1 MSDSNE
7 SHSDYKNLKGL
18 SDAINRS
25 QAVIEFTPDGTILW
39 ANDNFLSA
47 VGYTLDQIK
56 GQHHRMFCEPSYSAK
71 PEYAAFWK
79 RLQNG
84 QFDAGEYKRVTSLGE
99 PIWIQASYNPVFD
112 DNGKVVKVVKFA
124 TDITEQKLKNAD
136 FQGQLSA
143 IGKSQAV
150 IEFDMDGTIRWAN
163 ENFLKTLGYT
173 LDEIKGKHHSMF
185 AEASYATSPEYAA
198 FWKRL
203 NDGQFDAGEYKRIGK
218 GGKEIWIQASYNPIM
233 DDTGKPF
240 KVVKYATDVTAQ
252 KLQTADYQGQLDA
265 IGKSQAVIEFDMDGT
280 IRFANENF
288 LKTLGYTLDEIK
300 GKHHRIFAEPGYA
313 SSPDYTAFWERL
325 NNGVFDAGEY
335 KRIGKGGKE
344 VWIQASYNPIF
355 DLNGKPFKVV
365 KYATDIT
372 AQKHLQQQVAEN
384 AERERVAAQEL
395 QDKVEQLLS
404 VAIAAGEGDLTQEI
418 TVDGVD
424 SMGQLATGFREMIR
438 NISSTLEQVNSG
450 ANQIDS
456 GSSQIAS
463 SSQSLASGASQ
474 QAASLEEISA
484 SLEELSAMT
493 AQSADNA
500 VQATA
505 LSEESQQS
513 AMKGQSEMTVM
524 SQAMDEIKASSSE
537 ISKIIKVIDE
547 IAFQTNLLA
556 LNAAVE
562 AARAGE
568 AGKGFAVVAD
578 EVRNLAQ
585 RSAEAAKNTSA
596 MIEES
601 AKRADNGVAIAGR
614 VSEALEEI
622 VTGTQKVNTLLGEI
636 SSAAKE
642 QSTGISEVN
651 TGVAELDKVTQQN
664 AGNAEEL
671 ASAAEETAAEVTQLR
686 NLVNQFKINNTGS
699 SSNSSSS
706 HSRQLVGAG
715 APAGNPGK
723 ASSKANG
730 KAPKPS
736 VPTNPE
742 PADFMDF

>member
-1 MSDSNE
+1 MSDQTTSNTE
-7 SHSDYKNLKGL
+7 FTNLKGM

-25 QAVIEFTPDGTILW
+25 QAVIEFTPDGTILT
-39 ANDNFLSA
+39 ANDNFLNA

-56 GQHHRMFCEPSYSAK
+56 GKHHRMFCEQSYTSS
-71 PEYAAFWK
+71 PEYAAFWQ

-84 QFDAGEYKRVTSLGE
+84 QYDAGEYKRFNSQGDA
-99 PIWIQASYNPVFD
+99 IWIQASYNPVFD
-112 DNGKVVKVVKFA
+112 TNGKVVKVVKFA
-124 TDITEQKLKNAD
+124 TDITEQKIKNAD
-136 FQGQLSA
+136 YQGQIDA

-163 ENFLKTLGYT
+163 ENFLKTVGYT

-185 AEASYATSPEYAA
+185 AEATYATSPEYAA
-198 FWKRL
+198 FWQRL
-203 NDGQFDAGEYKRIGK
+203 NEGQFDSGEYKRFGK
-218 GGKEIWIQASYNPIM
+218 GGKEIWIQASYNPIT
-233 DDTGKPF
+233 DDT
-240 KVVKYATDVTAQ
+240 
-252 KLQTADYQGQLDA
+252 
-265 IGKSQAVIEFDMDGT
+265 
-280 IRFANENF
+280 
-288 LKTLGYTLDEIK
+288 
-300 GKHHRIFAEPGYA
+300 
-313 SSPDYTAFWERL
+313 
-325 NNGVFDAGEY
+325 
-335 KRIGKGGKE
+335 
-344 VWIQASYNPIF
+344 
-355 DLNGKPFKVV
+355 GKPFKVV

-372 AQKHLQQQVAEN
+372 AQKLQTADFQGQLDAISKSQAVIEFEMDGTIRWANENFLSTVGYTLDEIKGKHHRMFAEADYAASPEYTAFWQRLNDGTFDAGEYKRLGKGGKEIWIQASYNPIFDPSGKPYKVVKYATDITEQKQLQQQVAEN
-384 AERERVAAQEL
+384 AERERIAAEEL
-395 QDKVEQLLS
+395 QRKVEQLLE
-404 VAIAAGEGDLTQEI
+404 VAVAAGEGDLTQDI

-438 NISSTLEQVNSG
+438 NISSTLEQVNNG

-463 SSQSLASGASQ
+463 ASQSLASGASE

-484 SLEELSAMT
+484 SLEELASMT
-493 AQSADNA
+493 SQTADNA

-513 AMKGQSEMTVM
+513 AMKGQSEMNVM

-642 QSTGISEVN
+642 QSTGIAEVN
-651 TGVAELDKVTQQN
+651 TGVTELDKVTQQN

-686 NLVNQFKINNTGS
+686 NLVSQFKINNTGGAAT
-699 SSNSSSS
+699 SNT
-706 HSRQLVGAG
+706 RVPVGAG
-715 APAGNPGK
+715 VAVGDSGTVDKTP
-723 ASSKANG
+723 SQ
-730 KAPKPS
+730 APKPS
-736 VPTNPE
+736 IPTNPE

>member
-1 MSDSNE
+1 LT
-7 SHSDYKNLKGL
+7 NLKGM

-25 QAVIEFTPDGTILW
+25 QAVIEFTPDGTILT
-39 ANDNFLSA
+39 ANDNFLNA

-56 GQHHRMFCEPSYSAK
+56 GKHHRMFCEQSYTSS
-71 PEYAAFWK
+71 PEYAAFWQ

-84 QFDAGEYKRVTSLGE
+84 QYDAGEYKRFNSQGDA
-99 PIWIQASYNPVFD
+99 IWIQASYNPVFD
-112 DNGKVVKVVKFA
+112 TNGKVVKVVKFA
-124 TDITEQKLKNAD
+124 TDITEQKIKNAD
-136 FQGQLSA
+136 YQGQIDA

-163 ENFLKTLGYT
+163 ENFLKTVGYT

-185 AEASYATSPEYAA
+185 AEATYATSPEYAA
-198 FWKRL
+198 FWQRL
-203 NDGQFDAGEYKRIGK
+203 NEGQFDSGEYKRFGK
-218 GGKEIWIQASYNPIM
+218 GGKEIWIQASYNPIT
-233 DDTGKPF
+233 DD
-240 KVVKYATDVTAQ
+240 
-252 KLQTADYQGQLDA
+252 
-265 IGKSQAVIEFDMDGT
+265 S
-280 IRFANENF
+280 
-288 LKTLGYTLDEIK
+288 
-300 GKHHRIFAEPGYA
+300 
-313 SSPDYTAFWERL
+313 
-325 NNGVFDAGEY
+325 
-335 KRIGKGGKE
+335 
-344 VWIQASYNPIF
+344 
-355 DLNGKPFKVV
+355 GKPFKVV

-372 AQKHLQQQVAEN
+372 AQKLQTADFQGQLDAISKSQAVIEFEMDGTIRWANENFLSTLGYTLDEIKGKHHRMFAEADYAASPEYTAFWQRLNDGTFDAGEYKRLGKGGKEIWIQASYNPIFDPSGKPYKVVKYATDITAQKQLQQQVAEN
-384 AERERVAAQEL
+384 AERERIAAEEL
-395 QDKVEQLLS
+395 QRKVEQLLE
-404 VAIAAGEGDLTQEI
+404 VAVAAGEGDLTQAI

-438 NISSTLEQVNSG
+438 NISSTLEQVNNG

-463 SSQSLASGASQ
+463 ASQSLASGASE

-484 SLEELSAMT
+484 SLEELASMT
-493 AQSADNA
+493 SQTADNA

-513 AMKGQSEMTVM
+513 AMKGQSEMNVM

-642 QSTGISEVN
+642 QSTGIAEVN
-651 TGVAELDKVTQQN
+651 TGVTELDKVTQQN

-671 ASAAEETAAEVTQLR
+671 ASAAEETASQVVTLREVIATNGNGGGESSPAEPCAPMAR
-686 NLVNQFKINNTGS
+686 ANPA
-699 SSNSSSS
+699 
-706 HSRQLVGAG
+706 AG
-715 APAGNPGK
+715 ADRRGD
-723 ASSKANG
+723 
-730 KAPKPS
+730 
-736 VPTNPE
+736 PE
-742 PADFMDF
+742 HVIPLNQDSNMADF

>member
-1 MSDSNE
+1 M
-7 SHSDYKNLKGL
+7 NLKGM

-25 QAVIEFTPDGTILW
+25 QAVIEFTPDGTILT
-39 ANDNFLSA
+39 ANDNFLNA
-47 VGYTLDQIK
+47 VGYTIDQIRGK
-56 GQHHRMFCEPSYSAK
+56 HHRMFCEPSFTNSPEYSA
-71 PEYAAFWK
+71 FWM

-84 QFDAGEYKRVTSLGE
+84 QYDAGEYKRFNSQGDA
-99 PIWIQASYNPVFD
+99 IWIQASYNPVFD
-112 DNGKVVKVVKFA
+112 KNGKVVKVVKFA
-124 TDITEQKLKNAD
+124 TDITDQKLKNAD
-136 FQGQLSA
+136 FQGQIDA

-150 IEFDMDGTIRWAN
+150 IEFEMDGTIRWAN
-163 ENFLKTLGYT
+163 DNFLTTLGYT

-185 AEASYATSPEYAA
+185 ADASYATSPEYAE
-198 FWKRL
+198 FWAKL
-203 NDGQFDAGEYKRIGK
+203 NKGQY
-218 GGKEIWIQASYNPIM
+218 
-233 DDTGKPF
+233 
-240 KVVKYATDVTAQ
+240 
-252 KLQTADYQGQLDA
+252 
-265 IGKSQAVIEFDMDGT
+265 
-280 IRFANENF
+280 
-288 LKTLGYTLDEIK
+288 
-300 GKHHRIFAEPGYA
+300 
-313 SSPDYTAFWERL
+313 
-325 NNGVFDAGEY
+325 DAGEY

-344 VWIQASYNPIF
+344 VWIQASYNPIM
-355 DLNGKPFKVV
+355 DDSGKPFKVV

-372 AQKHLQQQVAEN
+372 AQKLQTADFQGQLDAIGKSQAVIEFEMDGTIRWANDNFLNTLGYTLNEIKGKHHRMFAEPSYASSPDYAAFWQRLNEGTFDAGEYKRLGKGGKEVWIQASYNPIFDPSGKPYKVVKYATDITAQKELQRQVAEN
-384 AERERVAAQEL
+384 AERERIAAEEL
-395 QDKVEQLLS
+395 QRKVEQLLE
-404 VAIAAGEGDLTQEI
+404 VAVAAGQGDLTQAI
-418 TVDGVD
+418 TVDGID

-438 NISSTLEQVNSG
+438 NISQTLEQVNGG
-450 ANQIDS
+450 ANQIDA

-463 SSQSLASGASQ
+463 ASQSLASGASE

-484 SLEELSAMT
+484 SLEELAAMT
-493 AQSADNA
+493 SQTADNA
-500 VQATA
+500 VQATS

-513 AMKGQSEMTVM
+513 AMKGQSEMNVM

-601 AKRADNGVAIAGR
+601 AKRADNGVSIAGR

-622 VTGTQKVNTLLGEI
+622 VNGTQKVNTLLGEI

-642 QSTGISEVN
+642 QSTGIAEVN
-651 TGVAELDKVTQQN
+651 TGVTELDKVTQQN

-671 ASAAEETAAEVTQLR
+671 ASAAQETAAEVSQLR
-686 NLVNQFKINNTGS
+686 NLVGQFKINSTGAAAASNTRQPVAAGVAVSDSGS
-699 SSNSSSS
+699 S
-706 HSRQLVGAG
+706 HK
-715 APAGNPGK
+715 AP
-723 ASSKANG
+723 SKAPN

-736 VPTNPE
+736 IPSNPE

>member
-1 MSDSNE
+1 M
-7 SHSDYKNLKGL
+7 NLKGM

-25 QAVIEFTPDGTILW
+25 QAVIEFTPDGTILT
-39 ANDNFLSA
+39 ANDNFLNA
-47 VGYTLDQIK
+47 VGYTIDQIRGK
-56 GQHHRMFCEPSYSAK
+56 HHRMFCEPSFTNSPEYSA
-71 PEYAAFWK
+71 FWM

-84 QFDAGEYKRVTSLGE
+84 QYDAGEYKRFNSQGDA
-99 PIWIQASYNPVFD
+99 IWIQASYNPVFD
-112 DNGKVVKVVKFA
+112 KNGKVVKVVKFA
-124 TDITEQKLKNAD
+124 TDITDQKLKNAD
-136 FQGQLSA
+136 FQGQIDA

-150 IEFDMDGTIRWAN
+150 IEFEMDGTIRWAN
-163 ENFLKTLGYT
+163 DNFLTTLGYT

-185 AEASYATSPEYAA
+185 ADASYATSPEYAE
-198 FWKRL
+198 FWAKL
-203 NDGQFDAGEYKRIGK
+203 NKGQYDAGEYKRIGK
-218 GGKEIWIQASYNPIM
+218 GGKEVWIQASYNPIM
-233 DDTGKPF
+233 DDSGKPF
-240 KVVKYATDVTAQ
+240 KVVKYATDITAQ
-252 KLQTADYQGQLDA
+252 KLQTADFQGQLDA
-265 IGKSQAVIEFDMDGT
+265 IGKSQAVIEFEMDGT
-280 IRFANENF
+280 IRWANDNF
-288 LKTLGYTLDEIK
+288 LNTLGYTLNEIK
-300 GKHHRIFAEPGYA
+300 GKHHRMFAEPSYA
-313 SSPDYTAFWERL
+313 SSPDYAAFWQRL
-325 NNGVFDAGEY
+325 NEGTFDAGEY

-355 DLNGKPFKVV
+355 DPSGKPYKVV

-372 AQKHLQQQVAEN
+372 AQKELQRQVAEN
-384 AERERVAAQEL
+384 AERERIAAEEL
-395 QDKVEQLLS
+395 QRKVEQLLE
-404 VAIAAGEGDLTQEI
+404 VAVAAGQGDLTQAI
-418 TVDGVD
+418 TVDGID

-438 NISSTLEQVNSG
+438 NISQTLEQVNGG
-450 ANQIDS
+450 ANQIDA

-463 SSQSLASGASQ
+463 ASQSLASGASE

-484 SLEELSAMT
+484 SLEELAAMT
-493 AQSADNA
+493 SQTADNA
-500 VQATA
+500 VQATS

-513 AMKGQSEMTVM
+513 AMKGQSEMNVM

-601 AKRADNGVAIAGR
+601 AKRADNGVSIAGR

-622 VTGTQKVNTLLGEI
+622 VNGTQKVNTLLGEI

-642 QSTGISEVN
+642 QSTGIAEVN
-651 TGVAELDKVTQQN
+651 TGVTELDKVTQQN

-671 ASAAEETAAEVTQLR
+671 ASAAQETAAEVSQLR
-686 NLVNQFKINNTGS
+686 NLVGQFKINSTGAAAASNTRQPVAAGVAVSDSGS
-699 SSNSSSS
+699 S
-706 HSRQLVGAG
+706 HK
-715 APAGNPGK
+715 AP
-723 ASSKANG
+723 SKAPN

-736 VPTNPE
+736 IPSNPE

>member
-1 MSDSNE
+1 MSDHSESNSE
-7 SHSDYKNLKGL
+7 FMNLKGM

-25 QAVIEFTPDGTILW
+25 QAVIEFTPDGTILS
-39 ANDNFLSA
+39 ANDNFLEA
-47 VGYTLDQIK
+47 VGYTLAQIK
-56 GQHHRMFCEPSYSAK
+56 GKHHRMFCEQSYTNS
-71 PEYAAFWK
+71 PEYAAFWM
-79 RLQNG
+79 RLGNG
-84 QFDAGEYKRVTSLGE
+84 QFDAGEYNRITSQGE
-99 PIWIQASYNPVFD
+99 SIWIQASYNPVFD
-112 DNGKVVKVVKFA
+112 KNGKVIKVVKFA
-124 TDITEQKLKNAD
+124 TDVTEQKLKNAD
-136 FQGQLSA
+136 FQGQIDA

-150 IEFDMDGTIRWAN
+150 IEFEMDGTIRWAN
-163 ENFLKTLGYT
+163 DNFLQTVGYT

-185 AEASYATSPEYAA
+185 AETSYATSPEYAA
-198 FWKRL
+198 FWKNL
-203 NDGQFDAGEYKRIGK
+203 NAGTFDAGEYKRLGK
-218 GGKEIWIQASYNPIM
+218 GGKEIWIQASYNPIF
-233 DDTGKPF
+233 DPSGKP
-240 KVVKYATDVTAQ
+240 Y
-252 KLQTADYQGQLDA
+252 
-265 IGKSQAVIEFDMDGT
+265 
-280 IRFANENF
+280 
-288 LKTLGYTLDEIK
+288 
-300 GKHHRIFAEPGYA
+300 
-313 SSPDYTAFWERL
+313 
-325 NNGVFDAGEY
+325 
-335 KRIGKGGKE
+335 
-344 VWIQASYNPIF
+344 
-355 DLNGKPFKVV
+355 KVV

-372 AQKHLQQQVAEN
+372 PQKNLQREVAEN
-384 AERERVAAQEL
+384 AERERIAAQEL
-395 QDKVEQLLS
+395 QDKVEQLLE
-404 VAIAAGEGDLTQEI
+404 VAVAAGQGDLTQPI
-418 TVDGVD
+418 TIEGVD

-438 NISSTLEQVNSG
+438 NISSTLEQVSSG
-450 ANQIDS
+450 SNQIDA

-463 SSQSLASGASQ
+463 SSQSLASGASE

-484 SLEELSAMT
+484 SLEELSSMT
-493 AQSADNA
+493 SQTADNA

-505 LSEESQQS
+505 LSEEAQQG
-513 AMKGQSEMTVM
+513 AMKGQSEMNVM

-642 QSTGISEVN
+642 QSVGIGEVN
-651 TGVAELDKVTQQN
+651 TGVSELDKVTQQN

-671 ASAAEETAAEVTQLR
+671 ASAAEETAAEVSQLR
-686 NLVNQFKINNTGS
+686 NLVNQFKINTTGS
-699 SSNSSSS
+699 ASSET
-706 HSRQLVGAG
+706 RQTVGAG
-715 APAGNPGK
+715 VSYSDSGSRSQTTK
-723 ASSKANG
+723 SV
-730 KAPKPS
+730 PKPS

>member
-1 MSDSNE
+1 MSDQTTSNTE
-7 SHSDYKNLKGL
+7 FTNLKGM

-25 QAVIEFTPDGTILW
+25 QAVIEFTPDGTILT
-39 ANDNFLSA
+39 ANDNFLNA

-56 GQHHRMFCEPSYSAK
+56 GKHHRMFCEQSYTSS
-71 PEYAAFWK
+71 PEYAAFWQ

-84 QFDAGEYKRVTSLGE
+84 QYDAGEYKRFNSQGDA
-99 PIWIQASYNPVFD
+99 IWIQASYNPVFD
-112 DNGKVVKVVKFA
+112 TNGKVVKVVKFA
-124 TDITEQKLKNAD
+124 TDITEQKIKNAD
-136 FQGQLSA
+136 YQGQIDA
-143 IGKSQAV
+143 ISKSQAV

-163 ENFLKTLGYT
+163 ENFLMTVGYT

-185 AEASYATSPEYAA
+185 AEATYATSPEYAA
-198 FWKRL
+198 FWQRL
-203 NDGQFDAGEYKRIGK
+203 NEGQFDSGEYKRFGK
-218 GGKEIWIQASYNPIM
+218 GGKEIWIQASYNPIT
-233 DDTGKPF
+233 DD
-240 KVVKYATDVTAQ
+240 
-252 KLQTADYQGQLDA
+252 
-265 IGKSQAVIEFDMDGT
+265 S
-280 IRFANENF
+280 
-288 LKTLGYTLDEIK
+288 
-300 GKHHRIFAEPGYA
+300 
-313 SSPDYTAFWERL
+313 
-325 NNGVFDAGEY
+325 
-335 KRIGKGGKE
+335 
-344 VWIQASYNPIF
+344 
-355 DLNGKPFKVV
+355 GKPFKVV

-372 AQKHLQQQVAEN
+372 AQKLQTADFQGQLDAISKSQAVIEFEMDGTIRWANENFLSTVGYTLDEIKGKHHRMFAEADYAASPEYTAFWQRLNDGTFDAGEYKRLGKGGKEIWIQASYNPIFDPSGKPYKVVKYATDITAQKQLQQQVAEN
-384 AERERVAAQEL
+384 AERERIAAEEL
-395 QDKVEQLLS
+395 QRKVEQLLE
-404 VAIAAGEGDLTQEI
+404 VAVAAGEGDLTQAI

-438 NISSTLEQVNSG
+438 NISSTLEQVNNG

-463 SSQSLASGASQ
+463 ASQSLASGASE

-484 SLEELSAMT
+484 SLEELASMT
-493 AQSADNA
+493 SQTADNA

-513 AMKGQSEMTVM
+513 AMKGQSEMNVM

-642 QSTGISEVN
+642 QSTGIAEVN
-651 TGVAELDKVTQQN
+651 TGVTELDKVTQQN

-686 NLVNQFKINNTGS
+686 NLVSQFKINNTGGAAT
-699 SSNSSSS
+699 SNT
-706 HSRQLVGAG
+706 RVPVGAG
-715 APAGNPGK
+715 VAVGDSGTVDKTP
-723 ASSKANG
+723 SQ
-730 KAPKPS
+730 APKPS
-736 VPTNPE
+736 IPTNPE

>member
-7 SHSDYKNLKGL
+7 SHADFTNLKGL

-47 VGYTLDQIK
+47 VGYTLEQIK
-56 GQHHRMFCEPSYSAK
+56 GQHHRMFCEPSYTAK

-136 FQGQLSA
+136 FQGQLAA

-173 LDEIKGKHHSMF
+173 LDEIKGQHHRMF

-203 NDGQFDAGEYKRIGK
+203 NEGTFDAGEYKRFGK
-218 GGKEIWIQASYNPIM
+218 GGKEVWIQASYNPIM

-252 KLQTADYQGQLDA
+252 KLQTADFEGQLDA

-280 IRFANENF
+280 IRFANDNF

-313 SSPDYTAFWERL
+313 SSPDYAAFWERL

-395 QDKVEQLLS
+395 QDKVEQLLE
-404 VAIAAGEGDLTQEI
+404 VAVAAGEGDLTREI
-418 TVDGVD
+418 TVDGID

-463 SSQSLASGASQ
+463 SSQSLASGASE
-474 QAASLEEISA
+474 QAASLEQISA

-493 AQSADNA
+493 SQSADNA

-505 LSEESQQS
+505 LSEEAQQS
-513 AMKGQSEMTVM
+513 AMKGQSEMNVM

-585 RSAEAAKNTSA
+585 RSAEAAKNTA
-596 MIEES
+596 TMIEES

-699 SSNSSSS
+699 ASTSS

-715 APAGNPGK
+715 APTSASGK
-723 ASSKANG
+723 VGG

-736 VPTNPE
+736 VSSNPK

>member
-1 MSDSNE
+1 MSDHSESNSE
-7 SHSDYKNLKGL
+7 FMNLKGM

-25 QAVIEFTPDGTILW
+25 QAVIEFTPDGTILS
-39 ANDNFLSA
+39 ANDNFLEA
-47 VGYTLDQIK
+47 VGYTLAQIK
-56 GQHHRMFCEPSYSAK
+56 GKHHRMFCEQSYTNS
-71 PEYAAFWK
+71 PEYAAFWM
-79 RLQNG
+79 RLGNG
-84 QFDAGEYKRVTSLGE
+84 QFDAGEYNRITSQGE
-99 PIWIQASYNPVFD
+99 SIWIQASYNPVFD
-112 DNGKVVKVVKFA
+112 KNGKVIKVVKFA
-124 TDITEQKLKNAD
+124 TDVTEQKLKNAD
-136 FQGQLSA
+136 FQGQIDA

-150 IEFDMDGTIRWAN
+150 IEFEMDGTIRWAN
-163 ENFLKTLGYT
+163 DNFLQTVGYT

-185 AEASYATSPEYAA
+185 AETSYATSPEYAA
-198 FWKRL
+198 FWKNL
-203 NDGQFDAGEYKRIGK
+203 NAGTFDAGEYKRLGK
-218 GGKEIWIQASYNPIM
+218 GGKEIWIQASYNPIF
-233 DDTGKPF
+233 DPSGKP
-240 KVVKYATDVTAQ
+240 Y
-252 KLQTADYQGQLDA
+252 
-265 IGKSQAVIEFDMDGT
+265 
-280 IRFANENF
+280 
-288 LKTLGYTLDEIK
+288 
-300 GKHHRIFAEPGYA
+300 
-313 SSPDYTAFWERL
+313 
-325 NNGVFDAGEY
+325 
-335 KRIGKGGKE
+335 
-344 VWIQASYNPIF
+344 
-355 DLNGKPFKVV
+355 KVV

-372 AQKHLQQQVAEN
+372 AQKNLQREVAEN
-384 AERERVAAQEL
+384 AERERIAAQEL
-395 QDKVEQLLS
+395 QDKVEQLLE
-404 VAIAAGEGDLTQEI
+404 VAVAAGQGDLTQPI
-418 TVDGVD
+418 TIEGVD

-438 NISSTLEQVNSG
+438 NISSTLEQVSSG
-450 ANQIDS
+450 SNQIDA

-463 SSQSLASGASQ
+463 SSQSLASGASE

-484 SLEELSAMT
+484 SLEELSSMT
-493 AQSADNA
+493 SQTADNA

-505 LSEESQQS
+505 LSEEAQQG
-513 AMKGQSEMTVM
+513 AMKGQSEMNVM

-642 QSTGISEVN
+642 QSVGIGEVN
-651 TGVAELDKVTQQN
+651 TGVSELDKVTQQN

-671 ASAAEETAAEVTQLR
+671 ASAAEETAAEVSQLR
-686 NLVNQFKINNTGS
+686 NLVNQFKINTTGS
-699 SSNSSSS
+699 ASSET
-706 HSRQLVGAG
+706 RQTVGAG
-715 APAGNPGK
+715 VSYSDSGSRSQTTK
-723 ASSKANG
+723 S
-730 KAPKPS
+730 APKPS

>member
-7 SHSDYKNLKGL
+7 SHTDFTNLKGL

-56 GQHHRMFCEPSYSAK
+56 GQHHRMFCEPSYTAK

-84 QFDAGEYKRVTSLGE
+84 QFDAGEYKRITNLGQ
-99 PIWIQASYNPVFD
+99 PIWLQASYNPVFD
-112 DNGKVVKVVKFA
+112 ENGKVVKVVKFA
-124 TDITEQKLKNAD
+124 TDITEQKTKNAD
-136 FQGQLSA
+136 YQGQLAA
-143 IGKSQAV
+143 IGKAQAV
-150 IEFDMDGTIRWAN
+150 IEFEMDGTIRFAN

-185 AEASYATSPEYAA
+185 AEPSFANSPEYAA

-203 NDGQFDAGEYKRIGK
+203 NEGTFDAGEYKRIGK
-218 GGKEIWIQASYNPIM
+218 GGKEVWIQASYNPIM

-265 IGKSQAVIEFDMDGT
+265 IGKSQAVIEFGMDGT
-280 IRFANENF
+280 IRYANENF

-300 GKHHRIFAEPGYA
+300 GKHHRIFAESSYA
-313 SSPDYTAFWERL
+313 SSPEYTSFWQRL
-325 NNGVFDAGEY
+325 NDGIFDAGEY

-344 VWIQASYNPIF
+344 IWIQASYNPIF

-418 TVDGVD
+418 TIDGVD

-456 GSSQIAS
+456 GSGQIAS

-513 AMKGQSEMTVM
+513 AMKGQTEMGVM

-578 EVRNLAQ
+578 AVRNLAQ
-585 RSAEAAKNTSA
+585 RSAEAVKNTA
-596 MIEES
+596 TMIEES

-642 QSTGISEVN
+642 QSTGIGEVN

-686 NLVNQFKINNTGS
+686 NLVNQFKINNSGSDSGSTKS
-699 SSNSSSS
+699 SS
-706 HSRQLVGAG
+706 SRQLVGAG
-715 APAGNPGK
+715 APAGK
-723 ASSKANG
+723 SSKPAG

-736 VPTNPE
+736 VPANPK

>member
-1 MSDSNE
+1 MSDHSESNSE
-7 SHSDYKNLKGL
+7 FMNLKGM

-25 QAVIEFTPDGTILW
+25 QAVIEFTPDGTILS
-39 ANDNFLSA
+39 ANDNFLEA
-47 VGYTLDQIK
+47 VGYTLAQIK
-56 GQHHRMFCEPSYSAK
+56 GKHHRMFCEQSYTNS
-71 PEYAAFWK
+71 PEYAAFWM
-79 RLQNG
+79 RLGNG
-84 QFDAGEYKRVTSLGE
+84 QFDAGEYNRITSQGE
-99 PIWIQASYNPVFD
+99 SIWIQASYNPVFD
-112 DNGKVVKVVKFA
+112 KNGKVIKVVKFA
-124 TDITEQKLKNAD
+124 TDVTEQKLKNAD
-136 FQGQLSA
+136 FQGQIDA

-150 IEFDMDGTIRWAN
+150 IEFEMDGTIRWAN
-163 ENFLKTLGYT
+163 DNFLQTVGYT

-185 AEASYATSPEYAA
+185 AETSYATSPEYAA
-198 FWKRL
+198 FWKNL
-203 NDGQFDAGEYKRIGK
+203 NAGTFDAGEYKRLGK
-218 GGKEIWIQASYNPIM
+218 GGKEIWIQASYNPIF
-233 DDTGKPF
+233 DPSGKP
-240 KVVKYATDVTAQ
+240 Y
-252 KLQTADYQGQLDA
+252 
-265 IGKSQAVIEFDMDGT
+265 
-280 IRFANENF
+280 
-288 LKTLGYTLDEIK
+288 
-300 GKHHRIFAEPGYA
+300 
-313 SSPDYTAFWERL
+313 
-325 NNGVFDAGEY
+325 
-335 KRIGKGGKE
+335 
-344 VWIQASYNPIF
+344 
-355 DLNGKPFKVV
+355 KVV

-372 AQKHLQQQVAEN
+372 AQKNLQREVAEN
-384 AERERVAAQEL
+384 AERERIAAQEL
-395 QDKVEQLLS
+395 QDKVEQLLE
-404 VAIAAGEGDLTQEI
+404 VAVAAGQGDLTQPI
-418 TVDGVD
+418 TIEGVD

-438 NISSTLEQVNSG
+438 NISSTLEQVSSG
-450 ANQIDS
+450 SNQIDA

-463 SSQSLASGASQ
+463 SSQSLASGASE

-484 SLEELSAMT
+484 SLEELSSMT
-493 AQSADNA
+493 SQTADNA

-505 LSEESQQS
+505 LSEEAQQG
-513 AMKGQSEMTVM
+513 AMKGQSEMNVM

-642 QSTGISEVN
+642 QSVGIGEVN
-651 TGVAELDKVTQQN
+651 TGVSELDKVTQQN

-671 ASAAEETAAEVTQLR
+671 ASAAEETAAEVSQLR
-686 NLVNQFKINNTGS
+686 NLVNQFKINTTGS
-699 SSNSSSS
+699 ASSET
-706 HSRQLVGAG
+706 RQTVGAG
-715 APAGNPGK
+715 VSYSDSGSRSQTTK
-723 ASSKANG
+723 SV
-730 KAPKPS
+730 PKPS